1 MYATGEHRAS
11 RAELLGNALGS
22 STYRCAFGMAM
33 IKRVERVLLA
43 LREQPKQLAWL
54 ILSRC
59 LAGGN
64 TRLLRLDTADLVSNS
79 VNRSTSARTAVLH
92 ALYLTFGAVLS
103 PLSLIPRC
111 LHSCCGA
118 AAWASGATRLW
129 LPRPGRACVREQI
142 MSWVAARVGVERNC
156 HDG

>member
-11 RAELLGNALGS
+11 RAELLGNALGRA
-22 STYRCAFGMAM
+22 TFRWAFGMAK
-33 IKRVERVLLA
+33 IKRVERVLPA

-79 VNRSTSARTAVLH
+79 VN
-92 ALYLTFGAVLS
+92 
-103 PLSLIPRC
+103 
-111 LHSCCGA
+111 
-118 AAWASGATRLW
+118 
-129 LPRPGRACVREQI
+129 
-142 MSWVAARVGVERNC
+142 
-156 HDG
+156 